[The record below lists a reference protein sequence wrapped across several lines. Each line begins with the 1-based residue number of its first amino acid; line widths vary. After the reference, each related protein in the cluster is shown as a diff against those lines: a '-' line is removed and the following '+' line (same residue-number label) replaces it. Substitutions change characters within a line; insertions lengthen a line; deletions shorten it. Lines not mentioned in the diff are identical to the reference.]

1 MKLAVVIVNYNSTD
15 YLGRCL
21 AALSR
26 HTRVPDR
33 RVIVVDNASTDSPVS
48 RYLYRHPDLELL
60 QNQENVG
67 FARACNQGI
76 RHTAAEFYLLLN
88 PDCEVQPLAVDT
100 CLAFLEET
108 PDAGIVGCRVENP
121 DGSLQRACRR
131 RIPRPATA
139 FYRLFGLTRLF
150 PRNPKFAAY
159 YVDEEPSSAPYP
171 VEAVSG
177 SFLMFRRAILDDVAG
192 LDEDFF
198 LYGEDLDFCY
208 RTALAGWRIYFHPGA
223 AVTHYKR
230 VSSSR
235 NPRAGLFHFYD
246 AMRIFYRKH
255 YAPRAN
261 PLERFLVLTGIEL
274 LYRAKL
280 LQAHLTGRWEVGSAG

>member
-26 HTRVPDR
+26 HTEVPDR
-33 RVIVVDNASTDSPVS
+33 RIVVVDNASTDRPVTP
-48 RYLYRHPDLELL
+48 YLTGHPDLELL
-60 QNQENVG
+60 QNVENVG
-67 FARACNQGI
+67 FARACNQGL
-76 RHTAAEFYLLLN
+76 RHTRADFYLLLN
-88 PDCEVQPLAVDT
+88 PDCEVQPRAVDT
-100 CLAFLEET
+100 CLEFLEQT
-108 PDAGIVGCRVENP
+108 PEAGIVGCRVENP

-131 RIPRPATA
+131 RIPRPSTA
-139 FYRLFGLTRLF
+139 FYRLFGLSSLF
-150 PRNPKFAAY
+150 PGNPKFTGY
-159 YVDEEPSSAPYP
+159 YVTEEESPDPYP

-177 SFLMFRRAILDDVAG
+177 SFLMFRRAVLDDVGG

-235 NPRAGLFHFYD
+235 NARASLFHFYD

-255 YAPRAN
+255 YAPKAG
-261 PLERFLVLTGIEL
+261 PFERFFVLAGIEFH
-274 LYRAKL
+274 YRLKL
-280 LQAHLTGRWEVGSAG
+280 LQAHVTGRWEVGSAG